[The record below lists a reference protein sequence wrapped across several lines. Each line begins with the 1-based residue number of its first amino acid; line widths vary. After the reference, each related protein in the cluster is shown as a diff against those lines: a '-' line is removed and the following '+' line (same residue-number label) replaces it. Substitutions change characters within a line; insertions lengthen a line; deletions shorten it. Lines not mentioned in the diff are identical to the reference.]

1 MLCFPINLFGGILF
15 QLMVFI
21 LAFGN
26 GVSCC
31 GNNLAGS
38 TISGVFGREALVA
51 LLLLFFTVSRFGAG
65 GGGAGGPML
74 IALFDIIGGGG
85 GGAAGILLQD
95 TVGSFGATPSTTND
109 ANGVAID
116 WLVGASDC
124 FRFGL
129 EMSPRQW
136 GQVNFWMLGVRN
148 KRVESS
154 RFSSNVA
161 RCTSVSAVS
170 QMISLIASLG
180 SIRSKCCKI
189 LRNGISCGVS
199 ATCRKKN
206 DIFISI
212 SVSVFGGKSAS
223 NKPVPKWHKTHPDG
237 S

>member
-1 MLCFPINLFGGILF
+1 
-15 QLMVFI
+15 MVFI

-31 GNNLAGS
+31 GNNFAGS
-38 TISGVFGREALVA
+38 TNSGVFGRVAVA
-51 LLLLFFTVSRFGAG
+51 LSLLFFTASRFGAG

-74 IALFDIIGGGG
+74 TALFDIIGGGG
-85 GGAAGILLQD
+85 GGAAGIFMD
-95 TVGSFGATPSTTND
+95 TVVSFEATPSTTND

-116 WLVGASDC
+116 GPVGASDC

-148 KRVESS
+148 RRVESS

-199 ATCRKKN
+199 ATCRDEN
-206 DIFISI
+206 EMR
-212 SVSVFGGKSAS
+212 
-223 NKPVPKWHKTHPDG
+223 
-237 S
+237 